1 MQRHSE
7 SRVWLITGISRG
19 LGLTMAK
26 AVLSTGDSVAGMTR
40 DGNVPFTSEKLRVFK
55 WDAEEQESQQALVSD
70 VLQHFGR
77 IDELENNAG
86 YGLLGPVETTSEAD
100 IARLFQVNFQV
111 NFHAPLHLIQ
121 SVLPVMRRQR
131 SGHILNIM
139 SVAALDPLP
148 GSAVYAAAK
157 SALDT
162 LSHGLGQETS
172 PWGISLTSVAP
183 GGFRTDFLSPYSVSV
198 GLQEAGS
205 YPAVTE
211 QLNQMKLRHGRQ
223 GGCPKKAA
231 RIIIETV
238 SSPSPPRT
246 LVLGGDAF
254 IRTREFQYRL
264 MNEMTLWQRDTA
276 IGE

>member
-1 MQRHSE
+1 MQHHSE
-7 SRVWLITGISRG
+7 PKVWLITGIGRG
-19 LGLTMAK
+19 LGLALAK
-26 AVLSTGDSVAGMTR
+26 AVLSTGDSVAGTTR

-55 WDAEEQESQQALVSD
+55 WDAEEQKPQQALVSD

-77 IDELENNAG
+77 IDVLVNNAG

-100 IARLFQVNFQV
+100 VTRLFQV
-111 NFHAPLHLIQ
+111 NFHAPLQLIQ
-121 SVLPVMRRQR
+121 SVLPVMRHQR
-131 SGHILNIM
+131 SGHILNIT
-139 SVAALDPLP
+139 SIAALDPLP

-157 SALDT
+157 SALDA
-162 LSHGLGQETS
+162 LSHGLGRETL

-183 GGFRTDFLSPYSVSV
+183 GGFRTDFLSPHSISV
-198 GLQEAGS
+198 GLQETDS
-205 YPAVTE
+205 YPEVTE
-211 QLNQMKLRHGRQ
+211 QLNQMKLRHGKQ
-223 GGCPKKAA
+223 GGCPDKAA

-238 SSPSPPRT
+238 GSPSPPRT

-276 IGE
+276 IEE